1 MTQLMVRDETRD
13 ELQPEEVELEP
24 GLIAGRPVEDRSFE
38 AVEAS
43 VGLFAGAAI
52 GAAVAGP
59 IGGVVG
65 GLIGLTGGITAG
77 EAVERAAGRAAT
89 TTDATGPDPRIPR

>member
-1 MTQLMVRDETRD
+1 MTQMLVRDETQD
-13 ELQPEEVELEP
+13 EARTDEEP

-38 AVEAS
+38 VVEAS

-77 EAVERAAGRAAT
+77 EAVERVVGRAAT
-89 TTDATGPDPRIPR
+89 TTDATGPDPQGPR